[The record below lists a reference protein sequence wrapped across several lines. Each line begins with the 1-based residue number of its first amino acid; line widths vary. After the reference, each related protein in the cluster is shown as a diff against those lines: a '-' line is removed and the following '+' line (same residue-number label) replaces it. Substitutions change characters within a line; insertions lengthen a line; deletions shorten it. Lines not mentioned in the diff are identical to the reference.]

1 MLGKLLD
8 RRYQVTQVLGAGG
21 FGRTYLAQDTRR
33 PGNPTCVVKQL
44 KPLSSEPSFLE
55 TARRLFNSEAETLEK
70 LGNHDQIPRLLAYFE
85 EDKEFYLVQ
94 EFIEGHTLSQELQPG
109 QRWEESRVV
118 ALLQEVL
125 KILEFVHF
133 HGVIH
138 RDIKPDNLIRRNSD
152 NKLVLVDFGAVK
164 QIRTQFA
171 ATQGRASN
179 TIAVGTPGYM
189 SSEQALGQPRPSSDI
204 YSLGIIGIQ
213 AITGLMPIHFQEDLS
228 TGEILWEHLGSVSK
242 GLANILTRMVRYH
255 FKDRFQSAAEVLQA
269 LQQVNSSYPTTPYFV
284 PPQYPST
291 NDVPPA
297 GQATP
302 QPSYPAQPSEH
313 RTLAATPASSSRPP
327 AASQPSYTRSPRRS
341 NNVFPM
347 LASIGVVAVG
357 ALGMAYAI
365 SDNGWLSN
373 SSDPNKAQ
381 VVNGAQGSCT
391 VVAAGLNVRSQPRS
405 GNNVVDT
412 VSQGTKLSLS
422 GTEKNGWVEI
432 NSPLK
437 GWVFNDKQY
446 IECNSTSQ
454 QPVQA
459 KASPAPPP
467 VVTSTPK
474 SPKPSIAPPKPKP
487 TVDNGSDTLAKAA
500 DQYQSG
506 NLDKALDF
514 AKSIPANSPA
524 YKDAQAKIAQWQQ
537 EWSTTKAKFDELQKA
552 LDEGR
557 WNDVLKAATDPNFLG
572 QRYWREKASQLIEE
586 AKKKQAEANAPKKEE
601 PKPEPTTSAST
612 EPEQPTPQPTESAK
626 PSPEPTESTEPT
638 VEGSTT
644 P

>member
-70 LGNHDQIPRLLAYFE
+70 LGNHDEIPRLLAYFE

-109 QRWEESRVV
+109 QRWEESRVI

-152 NKLVLVDFGAVK
+152 KKLVLVDFGAVK

-228 TGEILWEHLGSVSK
+228 TGEILWEHLVPVNR
-242 GLANILTRMVRYH
+242 GLANILSKMVRYH
-255 FKDRFQSAAEVLQA
+255 FKDRYQSAAEVLQA
-269 LQQVNSSYPTTPYFV
+269 LQQLNSAYPTTPYFT
-284 PPQYPST
+284 PPQYPSAK
-291 NDVPPA
+291 DVPPA
-297 GQATP
+297 GQSTP
-302 QPSYPAQPSEH
+302 QPTYPAQQSEQ
-313 RTLAATPASSSRPP
+313 RTLAATPAASSRQP
-327 AASQPSYTRSPRRS
+327 AVSQPSYRPAPRS
-341 NNVFPM
+341 NSLFPM
-347 LASIGVVAVG
+347 FASIGVVAVG
-357 ALGMAYAI
+357 AFGMAYAI
-365 SDNGWLSN
+365 SHNGWLSN
-373 SSDPNKAQ
+373 SRDRNTTQTIDASQ
-381 VVNGAQGSCT
+381 RSCT
-391 VVAAGLNVRSQPRS
+391 VVAAGLNVRSGPGGS
-405 GNNVVDT
+405 VVDT
-412 VSQGTKLSLS
+412 VSQGTKLALT
-422 GTEKNGWVEI
+422 GTEKNGWVQI
-432 NSPLK
+432 NSPIK
-437 GWVFNDKQY
+437 GWVFNEKKF
-446 IECNSTSQ
+446 IECSSTSQ

-459 KASPAPPP
+459 KASPIPPP
-467 VVTSTPK
+467 VQTSTPK
-474 SPKPSIAPPKPKP
+474 PSKPSKPSIAPPKPKP

-506 NLDKALDF
+506 NFDKAIDF

-537 EWSTTKAKFDELQKA
+537 EWSTNKAKFDELQTA
-552 LDEGR
+552 LNEGR
-557 WNDVLKAATDPNFLG
+557 WNDVFKAATDPNFLG
-572 QRYWREKASQLIEE
+572 QRYWREKLNQLMEE
-586 AKKKQAEANAPKKEE
+586 AKKKEAEANATQKEE
-601 PKPEPTTSAST
+601 PKPEPTTSASP
-612 EPEQPTPQPTESAK
+612 EPEQPKPQPTESAK
-626 PSPEPTESTEPT
+626 PSPEPTQPNGEVPNDT
-638 VEGSTT
+638 VN
-644 P
+644 